1 MQAHVVKGLHYA
13 VLFLCTRVKMDAV
26 TLSIRNPLKG
36 IGGVGFGKHLNVLS
50 VLMNRQYLHPHYFV
64 QEV

>member
-1 MQAHVVKGLHYA
+1 
-13 VLFLCTRVKMDAV
+13 MDAV
-26 TLSIRNPLKG
+26 TLSIRNPLKE

-50 VLMNRQYLHPHYFV
+50 MLMNRQYLHLHYFV